1 MKKTTTRTFTPRKD
15 SEQYPQPSRGQGLQ
29 ELQGLQGFQGQIGAD
44 RGNRILKKLLN
55 IAESK
60 KED

>member
-1 MKKTTTRTFTPRKD
+1 MI
-15 SEQYPQPSRGQGLQ
+15 QYPQPSRGQGLQ

>member
-1 MKKTTTRTFTPRKD
+1 MI
-15 SEQYPQPSRGQGLQ
+15 QYPQPSRGQGLQ
-29 ELQGLQGFQGQIGAD
+29 GLQGQTGAD

-55 IAESK
+55 IPESK